1 MANVSRPSSAAMPL
15 RGQPFIGRLV
25 TAILLAV
32 LVAGVWL
39 ARAPLLRGAA
49 DLWIVSDPVTH
60 SDVAAVLGGRLD
72 ARPFAA
78 AELYKKGLITK
89 VLVSQVAEAL
99 STKIGATPGH
109 AELNRMVLLKLG
121 VPEAAIGTF
130 GQASRSTLDEA
141 AALRDWADEH
151 HVSRIIVPTEI
162 FAARRVRWIFNRQF
176 AGSSVRLQILSFE
189 APGYTR
195 AEWWKTEAGLI
206 TFQNEIMKYLYYRLK
221 Y

>member
-1 MANVSRPSSAAMPL
+1 MTSISAVSARPL
-15 RGQPFIGRLV
+15 RRRRFIGRLV
-25 TAILLAV
+25 AAMLLLTV
-32 LVAGVWL
+32 LVAGVWHE
-39 ARAPLLRGAA
+39 RALLLRGAA
-49 DLWIVSDPVTH
+49 DLWIVSDPLNH
-60 SDVAAVLGGRLD
+60 SDVAAVLGGQLE

-99 STKIGATPGH
+99 STKIGAIPGH
-109 AELNRMVLLKLG
+109 TELNRMVLLKLG

-130 GQASRSTLDEA
+130 GQANQSTFDEA
-141 AALRDWADEH
+141 AALRAWAEEH
-151 HVSRIIVPTEI
+151 HVARIIVPTEI

-176 AGSSVRLQILSFE
+176 AGSPVRLQILSFE

-206 TFQNEIMKYLYYRLK
+206 AFQNEIMKYLYYRLK

>member
-1 MANVSRPSSAAMPL
+1 MTSISAPSARPL
-15 RGQPFIGRLV
+15 RRRRFIGRLV
-25 TAILLAV
+25 AAMLLLSV

-39 ARAPLLRGAA
+39 ERAPLLRGAA
-49 DLWIVSDPVTH
+49 DLWIVSDQVTH

-78 AELYKKGLITK
+78 AELYKRGLITK
-89 VLVSQVAEAL
+89 VLISQVAEAL
-99 STKIGATPGH
+99 STKIGAIPSHT
-109 AELNRMVLLKLG
+109 ELNRMVLLKLG

-130 GQASRSTLDEA
+130 GQANRSTFDEG
-141 AALRDWADEH
+141 AALRDWAEEN
-151 HVSRIIVPTEI
+151 HVSRIIIPTEI

-176 AGSSVRLQILSFE
+176 AGSSVRLQIVSFE